1 MHGTP
6 SCCATY
12 LILISGCV
20 WVRVQHDLD
29 PVVMILFISEQ
40 GMQSTHAFVL
50 WYGYLL
56 ANTVQ
61 TIIIV
66 TKQSYQAASGTLTS
80 ASGVELQSLDQKQTL
95 TCMEPVK
102 TRTKV
107 SSFSSGLYLGMR
119 CLKWPI
125 RSEWGLWVMYL
136 RMFHL
141 RSYRV
146 FVACSRCKHPLVE
159 AQFGLFGTNWSM
171 FKVALN
177 ACLDH

>member
-20 WVRVQHDLD
+20 WVRVRVQHDLD

-40 GMQSTHAFVL
+40 GIQSTHAFVL

-80 ASGVELQSLDQKQTL
+80 APEPGLETDSDLHGARENQNQSVFFLIWTL
-95 TCMEPVK
+95 SWYEMLEMTH
-102 TRTKV
+102 
-107 SSFSSGLYLGMR
+107 SL
-119 CLKWPI
+119 
-125 RSEWGLWVMYL
+125 
-136 RMFHL
+136 
-141 RSYRV
+141 
-146 FVACSRCKHPLVE
+146 
-159 AQFGLFGTNWSM
+159 
-171 FKVALN
+171 
-177 ACLDH
+177 